1 MVRSDCYVES
11 ATVLLRGV
19 FMAAVFSFVASL
31 IFGQRISTYLS
42 I

>member
-1 MVRSDCYVES
+1 MVRCDCYVES
-11 ATVLLRGV
+11 ATVLLCEV

-31 IFGQRISTYLS
+31 IFVQRISTYLS